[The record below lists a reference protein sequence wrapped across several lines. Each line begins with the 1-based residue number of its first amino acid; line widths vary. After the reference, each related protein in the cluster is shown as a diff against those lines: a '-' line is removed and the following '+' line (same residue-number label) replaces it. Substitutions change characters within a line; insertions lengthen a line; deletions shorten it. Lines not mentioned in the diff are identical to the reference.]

1 MRFFTLLST
10 EFRKIRRSKITLL
23 LLVPLVILW
32 VPNIVNADMSLT
44 PVMEGISP
52 EHNFLVQSY
61 MGFAWFLF
69 PASMIVCTVM
79 LQQLERNHKGI
90 LKMLTLPLR
99 PSVLSLCKFIVL
111 LVLAFLQ
118 TALMTGLY
126 FVSARIASRSVGVS
140 LTADSSEVFA
150 LTGLLFLSALPMLAV
165 YWMLAVC
172 LQAPA
177 FSITAGLASMVPTVL
192 MINVKAWY
200 LYPPCYPFYI
210 VTWKYSEFA
219 GNTPAALDLFP
230 WIPAAAALTLIF
242 IIISCLRFG
251 QAERR

>member
-1 MRFFTLLST
+1 MKFLTLLST

-23 LLVPLVILW
+23 LLLPLVILW
-32 VPNIVNADMSLT
+32 LPNIVNAEMSLT

-52 EHNFLVQSY
+52 EHNFLIQSY
-61 MGFAWFLF
+61 MGFAWFIF

-79 LQQLERNHKGI
+79 LQQLERGHKGI
-90 LKMLTLPLR
+90 LKMLALPLR
-99 PSVLSLCKFIVL
+99 PSALCLCKFIVL

-126 FVSARIASRSVGVS
+126 FVSAGIASSSTGVS
-140 LTADSSEVFA
+140 LMAEPSEVFA
-150 LTGLLFLSALPMLAV
+150 LAGLLFLSALPMLAV

-172 LQAPA
+172 LQTPV

-192 MINVKAWY
+192 MINTKVWY

-210 VTWKYSEFA
+210 VTWKYGEFA
-219 GNTPAALDLFP
+219 GSTPEAPDLFP
-230 WIPAAAALTLIF
+230 WIPAAAGIALIC
-242 IIISCLRFG
+242 IIISCLLFG

>member
-1 MRFFTLLST
+1 MRFLTLLST
-10 EFRKIRRSKITLL
+10 EFRKIRRSRITLL
-23 LLVPLVILW
+23 LLLPLVILW
-32 VPNIVNADMSLT
+32 LPNIVNADMSLT

-52 EHNFLVQSY
+52 EHNFLIQSY
-61 MGFAWFLF
+61 MGFAWFIF

-79 LQQLERNHKGI
+79 LQQLERGHKGI
-90 LKMLTLPLR
+90 LKMLALPLH
-99 PSVLSLCKFIVL
+99 PSALSLCKFIVL

-118 TALMTGLY
+118 TALMTGMY
-126 FVSARIASRSVGVS
+126 FVSAWIASRSTDVALMAG
-140 LTADSSEVFA
+140 TGEVFA
-150 LTGLLFLSALPMLAV
+150 LAGILFLSSLPMLAV

-172 LQAPA
+172 LQTPV
-177 FSITAGLASMVPTVL
+177 FSITVGLASMVPTVL

-210 VTWKYSEFA
+210 VTWKYGEFA
-219 GNTPAALDLFP
+219 GNTSALDLFP
-230 WIPAAAALTLIF
+230 WIPAAAGITLVC